1 MRIVFS
7 SVSAQGG
14 GLHVNYL
21 EFAVVKSKVS
31 FTFLC
36 SHGIKMKNYVQHV
49 GLTAW
54 RKKSSLLLATALV
67 AIILFGLHYTQSEED
82 NKIEENPSNDDDKA
96 PAAVVQ
102 ALIQNSNSVRFVE
115 SEQKN
120 KLQSTERTVVVAS
133 TTRDNAIEKMTHKSV
148 SQEVYETE
156 QQLGIPFVNL
166 DIKNPYVP
174 KKRIVHLD
182 LKGAPPK
189 VTFLKK
195 LLPMLKNMGATGIL
209 IGKIIVLRRQLP
221 S

>member
-1 MRIVFS
+1 M
-7 SVSAQGG
+7 
-14 GLHVNYL
+14 NYL
-21 EFAVVKSKVS
+21 EFGFIKIKVL
-31 FTFLC
+31 FIFLC
-36 SHGIKMKNYVQHV
+36 SHGIKMKNYMQHV

-82 NKIEENPSNDDDKA
+82 NKIEQNSNNDDDKA

-120 KLQSTERTVVVAS
+120 KVQSTERSVIAS
-133 TTRDNAIEKMTHKSV
+133 TTRYAVEKMTHKSV

-166 DIKNPYVP
+166 DLKNPYVP

-182 LKGAPPK
+182 LKGAPPR
-189 VTFLKK
+189 VGFLKK

-209 IGKIIVLRRQLP
+209 LGKKIVVVTLKLRLNLTQNTRICFL
-221 S
+221 SMGF